1 MFGEINTL
9 EQAKALYDYMNAT
22 IEFRRNVTPKFV
34 RINESYLN
42 QMLKYGIIKQMRVD
56 SGSYIEVS
64 IENVIS
70 FHGIPVVIDNSIE
83 DYEFVY

>member
-1 MFGEINTL
+1 MFNEIHTP
-9 EQAKALYDYMNAT
+9 EQAKALYEYMKAT

-42 QMLKYGIIKQMRVD
+42 QMLKDGMIKQMRVD
-56 SGSYIEVS
+56 SDSQIEVS
-64 IENVIS
+64 IKNVIPL
-70 FHGIPVVIDNSIE
+70 HGIPVVIDNSIE